1 MVRQQ
6 TVTTERLARFNR
18 NVEIL
23 YRHHLG
29 DTMEGIAKSYGLER
43 LQIQRII
50 SRPNLKLVMALKNK
64 IQHEG
69 RVMSRTLDHG

>member
-1 MVRQQ
+1 MTREQ
-6 TVTTERLARFNR
+6 LARFNR

-29 DTMEGIAKSYGLER
+29 DTMEGIARSYGLER

-50 SRPNLKLVMALKNK
+50 SRPNMKLVVAVKNK
-64 IQHEG
+64 VQHMD
-69 RVMSRTLDHG
+69 RVNNRTLDN